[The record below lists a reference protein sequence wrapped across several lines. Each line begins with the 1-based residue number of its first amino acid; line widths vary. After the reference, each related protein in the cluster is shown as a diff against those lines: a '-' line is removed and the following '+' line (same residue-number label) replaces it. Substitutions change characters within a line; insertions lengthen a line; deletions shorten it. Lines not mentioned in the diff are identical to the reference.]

1 MPAQNIDKE
10 RFIRNFDKYMKNTD
24 SQVDNWLYSKY
35 LHDDITTIIHNVCY
49 YWEFTDPRLTYEDVE
64 ADLLVHLQ
72 LKKDRLRAYSG
83 NWYNIVFTMMRRKL
97 FDILRSHRD
106 EDANLGKMYEFCT
119 HIKNSIEENNTILEY
134 ELEQPEP
141 EQRNQT
147 EEPALLSVQGMEA
160 DQVYEDTAGAAM
172 QSMRRERKANTRKR
186 NRPYNSDKYGL
197 QLTFGFYE
205 FTTSV

>member
-35 LHDDITTIIHNVCY
+35 LHNDITTIIHNVCY

-134 ELEQPEP
+134 ELEQPE
-141 EQRNQT
+141 QRPDVERPADLNADIVQPDPVEEEVRNAARMQT
-147 EEPALLSVQGMEA
+147 LR
-160 DQVYEDTAGAAM
+160 AG
-172 QSMRRERKANTRKR
+172 KKPKTGGTKTFNTSR
-186 NRPYNSDKYGL
+186 YGL
-197 QLTFGFYE
+197 QLSFGFYE
-205 FTTSV
+205 FTGH